1 MKNCGAFTLR
11 VPRQRAAPSR
21 AARLPRG
28 ARPLRGAGPL
38 RAALLAAVL
47 AVSAAPVLAA
57 GGSYASSGTGTFA
70 QSLWWLDFTSFNT
83 GSVAAQ
89 PLTFTLPNGAGTF
102 NLSAQITSGMAV
114 VAEPSWSGGG
124 AFGHGAYNGITGKPI
139 FYWLNQTGTGTTTL
153 SGLTVKDASGNART
167 FVLYSADG
175 ENTNAPETIT
185 YTSTSSWSLIDNVTY
200 YASFNGGAVTL
211 SGTGTGIV
219 LESAPT
225 TTDGNYNGSV
235 VLGTANPTQVSTAFS
250 GNEAALFA
258 LSLPPLTFNLVIN
271 GRISASDQFTASIA
285 YTSPA
290 ATIKAATTSGAGNVG
305 TGATSVIGTNSITLS
320 VAMAAGSFSALS
332 AYTGSMS
339 CTNSGPGASAFG
351 GTNTVLPHGAG
362 TSFTLTPQTGDAITC
377 TLTLT
382 PPPQTIAGT
391 VYNDANHNG
400 TLDGGESGT
409 GVSGLFVKLAPFTGG
424 VCQSPATAA
433 AAVNAA
439 SGAYSFA
446 PIAAGSYCLILN
458 ADSTLT
464 DIIAARPAGWLGT
477 QNPSGVIQLNVVPSE
492 PPPPQNF
499 GLYDG
504 SSVSGVVFA
513 DTGAGAGI
521 ANNGVQ
527 DGAEAGI
534 GSVLVQGSGAV
545 TTAMRTPAAGTYT
558 LWIPATASGTLTVTP
573 LAPSGY
579 LATGGSAGTSGGSY
593 SRPSVS
599 FTPVAGQAYTGVS
612 FGLVP
617 PNSLAPN
624 GAQQAQPGATV
635 QYAHT
640 FIAGSAGQVSFAIA
654 ASSAPA
660 APPWTAVLYQD
671 LSCSGTLSGSDP
683 QISAPIAVTA
693 GQKVCLIVKVQVP
706 AGAAAGAQSAV
717 TVSAACQYSNASP
730 ALAATVSAS
739 DLTTVGATGT
749 LSLVK
754 LVSNLTQ
761 GGGAATAVNANP
773 GDTLQYTLTATN
785 TGAQTVSTLVISD
798 ATPAFTTFV
807 SAACP
812 GTLPAGVSSCS
823 VTTQPAAGGTGAVQ
837 WSFGGSLRSG
847 GALTVTYQVRIGS

>member
-1 MKNCGAFTLR
+1 MSLSGALIAN
-11 VPRQRAAPSR
+11 VPRPPAAPCGRTLHWRS
-21 AARLPRG
+21 AARRLPT
-28 ARPLRGAGPL
+28 
-38 RAALLAAVL
+38 ALLAALLV
-47 AVSAAPVLAA
+47 AFAAPALAA
-57 GGSYASSGTGTFA
+57 GGSYATTGTGTFA

-83 GSVAAQ
+83 ASTAAQ
-89 PLTFTLPNGAGTF
+89 PLTFTLPNGAGTL
-102 NLSAQITSGMAV
+102 NLSAQVTSGMAV

-139 FYWLNQTGTGTTTL
+139 FYWLNQTGTGTATL

-211 SGTGTGIV
+211 SGTGTGV
-219 LESAPT
+219 VVESAPT
-225 TTDGNYNGSV
+225 TNDNNFNGSV
-235 VLGTANPTQVSTAFS
+235 VLGTANPAQVSTAYS
-250 GNEAALFA
+250 GNEATLFA

-271 GRISASDQFTASIA
+271 GRVSASDQFTASIA

-290 ATIKAATTSGAGNVG
+290 ATIKTATTSGAGNIG
-305 TGATSVIGTNSITLS
+305 TGATSVIGNNGITLS

-339 CTNSGPGASAFG
+339 CSNSGPGAATYG
-351 GTNTVLPHGAG
+351 GTNTVLPNGAG

-382 PPPQTIAGT
+382 PPPQTVAGT
-391 VYNDANHNG
+391 LYNDANHNG
-400 TLDGGESGT
+400 TLDAGESGT
-409 GVSGLFVKLAPFTGG
+409 GIAGLFVKLAPFSAGA
-424 VCQSPATAA
+424 CQSPATAA

-446 PIAAGSYCLILN
+446 PIPAGSYCLILN
-458 ADSTLT
+458 QDNTLT
-464 DIIAARPAGWLGT
+464 DITAARPAGWLGT
-477 QNPSGVIQLNVVPSE
+477 QNANGVIQLNVVPSE
-492 PPPPQNF
+492 PPPPQDF
-499 GLYDG
+499 GLYNG

-513 DTGAGAGI
+513 DTGAGGGT

-534 GSVLVQGSGAV
+534 GSVLVQGSGAF
-545 TTAMRTPAAGTYT
+545 TTANRTPATGTYT
-558 LWIPATASGTLTVTP
+558 LWIPASTSGALTVTP

-579 LATGGSAGTSGGSY
+579 LATGGSSGTSGGSY
-593 SRPSVS
+593 SRPSVT
-599 FTPVAGQAYTGVS
+599 FTPAAGHAYTGVS
-612 FGLVP
+612 FGLIP

-624 GAQQAQPGATV
+624 GAQQVQPGVTV
-635 QYAHT
+635 QYPHT

-654 ASSAPA
+654 ASSTPA
-660 APPWTAVLYQD
+660 APGWTAVLYQD
-671 LSCSGTLSGSDP
+671 LSCSGTLSAGDP

-706 AGAAAGAQSAV
+706 AGAAAGAQGAL
-717 TVSAACQYSNASP
+717 TVSATCQYSNASP

-739 DLTTVGATGT
+739 DVTTVGAGGT

-754 LVSNLTQ
+754 LVSNFTQ
-761 GGGAATAVNANP
+761 GSGAATSVNANP

-785 TGAQTVSTLVISD
+785 TGAQAVSTLVISD

-807 SAACP
+807 AAACP
-812 GTLPAGVSSCS
+812 GTLPAGVGSCT
-823 VTTQPAAGGTGAVQ
+823 VTTQPAAGGTGALQ
-837 WSFGGSLRSG
+837 WTFTGSLGSG
-847 GALTVTYQVRIGS
+847 ATLAVTYQVKLGS